1 MHQVIK
7 LSTLA
12 LALGTAAC
20 ATTEGAIVHD
30 TQRVAVVANQA
41 ILQCPI
47 PPRPPAMDT
56 MTQEEF
62 DRWATLM
69 FALYNTCYE
78 SVEAFKTELNRIESQ
93 VNSGNTN

>member
-7 LSTLA
+7 LSALAA
-12 LALGTAAC
+12 LALGTTAC
-20 ATTEGAIVHD
+20 ATTQPEIVYE
-30 TQRVAVVANQA
+30 TQRVPIVANQA

-69 FALYNTCYE
+69 FAIYNTCYE
-78 SVEAFKTELNRIESQ
+78 SVEAFKNELDRIESQ
-93 VNSGNTN
+93 VNSGN